1 MSRYNPKVFTN
12 VDVLGGLDAELLIQ
26 LFRKFPKFF
35 EEHEIHLENGTLNFE
50 NITKALIRPND
61 NVQDSDE
68 THELMEALQLI
79 TEMSSQEVMD
89 SLISAAKD
97 QGIELHYTPGSHE
110 DLALFCFLNQ
120 PDLFHTEYARSLVR
134 NYRGF
139 SFYWGSHT
147 QKRSF
152 PEISDGTITAL
163 QSELDDWFASN
174 NRLRNCRV
182 YLFPQGHRV
191 SIVIKYGKPLKRE
204 FKMKDGE
211 TGSVFYNPQCH
222 DLLIY
227 NCDSDDVS
235 VRISS
240 KKKGQIEEFLR
251 CVGKHIFGNEEYFSE
266 QKKFS
271 LEKLRDVDNA
281 AHSFATT
288 DGVED
293 VKLVEIHYD
302 WGGETEIRKSGNL
315 LNTLIRKNGQE
326 STKRAAINF
335 AKFSVKFEGVKK
347 ARPIDIRAGN
357 RATFSRDEDFLV
369 VEDWITDQ
377 GLVEP
382 RTSKQEA
389 AQYVEYARE
398 AASA

>member
-1 MSRYNPKVFTN
+1 MSTYNPKIFNN
-12 VDVLGGLDAELLIQ
+12 VDSLGELDAGLLIQ
-26 LFRKFPKFF
+26 LFKKFPNFFMSHNINLENSTLDF
-35 EEHEIHLENGTLNFE
+35 EE
-50 NITKALIRPND
+50 ITKAFIRPNTD
-61 NVQDSDE
+61 IQDSDE
-68 THELMEALQLI
+68 TNELMEALQLI
-79 TEMSSQEVMD
+79 TEMSSQEAMD
-89 SLISAAKD
+89 SLLEAAKAQNVTINYQPSSPAD
-97 QGIELHYTPGSHE
+97 V
-110 DLALFCFLNQ
+110 ALFCFLNQ
-120 PDLFHTEYARSLVR
+120 PNLFHTEYARSLVR

-139 SFYWGSHT
+139 SFYWGAHG

-152 PEISDGTITAL
+152 PKFSDETITTL
-163 QSELDDWFASN
+163 QSELDEWFASN
-174 NRLRNCRV
+174 NRLKNCRV

-204 FKMKDGE
+204 LKMKDGE
-211 TGSVFYNPQCH
+211 TESIFYNPQCH

-235 VRISS
+235 VRIFS
-240 KKKGQIEEFLR
+240 KKKGQIDEFLR
-251 CVGKHIFGNEEYFSE
+251 CVGKHIFGSEEYFAE

-281 AHSFATT
+281 AHNFATT

-315 LNTLIRKNGQE
+315 LNTLIRKNGQD
-326 STKRAAINF
+326 SIKRVAIIF

-369 VEDWITDQ
+369 VEDWIADQ
-377 GLVEP
+377 GLVEA
-382 RTSKQEA
+382 RTPKQEA
-389 AQYVEYARE
+389 VQYVEYARE

>member
-1 MSRYNPKVFTN
+1 M
-12 VDVLGGLDAELLIQ
+12 
-26 LFRKFPKFF
+26 
-35 EEHEIHLENGTLNFE
+35 
-50 NITKALIRPND
+50 
-61 NVQDSDE
+61 
-68 THELMEALQLI
+68 
-79 TEMSSQEVMD
+79 
-89 SLISAAKD
+89 
-97 QGIELHYTPGSHE
+97 
-110 DLALFCFLNQ
+110 
-120 PDLFHTEYARSLVR
+120 
-134 NYRGF
+134 
-139 SFYWGSHT
+139 
-147 QKRSF
+147 
-152 PEISDGTITAL
+152 
-163 QSELDDWFASN
+163 
-174 NRLRNCRV
+174 
-182 YLFPQGHRV
+182 
-191 SIVIKYGKPLKRE
+191 
-204 FKMKDGE
+204 
-211 TGSVFYNPQCH
+211 
-222 DLLIY
+222 
-227 NCDSDDVS
+227 
-235 VRISS
+235 
-240 KKKGQIEEFLR
+240 
-251 CVGKHIFGNEEYFSE
+251 GKHIFGNEEYFSE
-266 QKKFS
+266 QKKLS

-281 AHSFATT
+281 AHNFATT

-382 RTSKQEA
+382 RPSKHEA

>member
-1 MSRYNPKVFTN
+1 
-12 VDVLGGLDAELLIQ
+12 
-26 LFRKFPKFF
+26 
-35 EEHEIHLENGTLNFE
+35 
-50 NITKALIRPND
+50 
-61 NVQDSDE
+61 
-68 THELMEALQLI
+68 
-79 TEMSSQEVMD
+79 
-89 SLISAAKD
+89 
-97 QGIELHYTPGSHE
+97 
-110 DLALFCFLNQ
+110 
-120 PDLFHTEYARSLVR
+120 
-134 NYRGF
+134 
-139 SFYWGSHT
+139 
-147 QKRSF
+147 
-152 PEISDGTITAL
+152 
-163 QSELDDWFASN
+163 
-174 NRLRNCRV
+174 
-182 YLFPQGHRV
+182 
-191 SIVIKYGKPLKRE
+191 
-204 FKMKDGE
+204 MKDGE

-271 LEKLRDVDNA
+271 LEKLLDVDNP
-281 AHSFATT
+281 AHNFATT

-293 VKLVEIHYD
+293 VKLVEIHYE

-357 RATFSRDEDFLV
+357 RATFSRDEGFLV

-382 RTSKQEA
+382 RTPKQEA

-398 AASA
+398 ATSA